1 MKKIMMNISLI
12 NKKTARLFV
21 PVFLTAAFCAFLT
34 APVHAGENEENK
46 KSFYSLDVDSLA
58 KDIFVSCELFHEGK
72 TLYENSDYDN
82 AQAKFREALA
92 IDPGNEKASKYLKLC
107 VAAKTPGAAPGSRVG
122 ASLSKKPVSEDKNN
136 EADIQL
142 LQRLIARVDNIEESK
157 KTQSSRPRAAGPSGD
172 EQKQD
177 ITPAVSKKS
186 SARFKE
192 RARLVKPKQYTNE
205 KKKLEATTLQEI
217 EKAEALLAEGD
228 KYYENLNYEK
238 AYKLYKTALEVLYPE
253 TDSSN

>member
-1 MKKIMMNISLI
+1 MNISLM
-12 NKKTARLFV
+12 NKKSARLFV
-21 PVFLTAAFCAFLT
+21 SVFLTAAFCALLA

-72 TLYENSDYDN
+72 TLYENRDYDN
-82 AQAKFREALA
+82 AKIKFREALE

-107 VAAKTPGAAPGSRVG
+107 GPAKTPSSARDSRSGGS
-122 ASLSKKPVSEDKNN
+122 LFKEPISENKNN
-136 EADIQL
+136 EPDIQL

-157 KTQSSRPRAAGPSGD
+157 KTQPPRPRAVSPAGD
-172 EQKQD
+172 KQKQD
-177 ITPAVSKKS
+177 IKPTVSKKS
-186 SARFKE
+186 SSRFKE
-192 RARLVKPKQYTNE
+192 RARLVTPKQYTDE

-217 EKAEALLAEGD
+217 ERAEALLAEGD

-238 AYKLYKTALEVLYPE
+238 AYKLYKTALEVLHPE